1 MAFLPIQLS
10 TKFVKR
16 FWAKVALG
24 KPDDCWFWTGA
35 VGSNGR
41 GRMGWPGGKTVEAH
55 RIAWLLVKG
64 PIPDGLSV
72 LHDCPRGDNL
82 LCCNPRHLWVGTQ
95 AQNMADMARK
105 GRARRGEKHAQAK
118 LTASLV
124 TSIRNDNRLHREIA
138 ADLGV
143 SPSLISMV
151 KSREIWRH
159 V

>member
-1 MAFLPIQLS
+1 M
-10 TKFVKR
+10 
-16 FWAKVALG
+16 
-24 KPDDCWFWTGA
+24 
-35 VGSNGR
+35 
-41 GRMGWPGGKTVEAH
+41 EAH
-55 RIAWLLVKG
+55 RAVWLLTKG

-72 LHDCPRGDNL
+72 LHDCPEGDNL

-105 GRARRGEKHAQAK
+105 GRAQRGERHAHAK

-124 TSIRNDNRLHREIA
+124 VSIRKDHRLHREIA

-143 SPSLISMV
+143 STSLISMV
-151 KSREIWRH
+151 KSGDIWRH